1 MLDSA
6 GSNPATIANL
16 IIHTVMG
23 YEENKL
29 RTLSKSYKSKLVSN
43 FDLSSLEELNKIKT
57 DDPILV
63 ESIKFINEHKELLN
77 G

>member
-23 YEENKL
+23 YEEKEL
-29 RTLSKSYKSKLVSN
+29 RSLSKSYKSKLVSN

>member
-23 YEENKL
+23 YEEKEL
-29 RTLSKSYKSKLVSN
+29 RSLSKIYKSKLVSN

-63 ESIKFINEHKELLN
+63 ESIKFINEHKDLLN

>member
-29 RTLSKSYKSKLVSN
+29 RTLSKSYKSRLISDFN
-43 FDLSSLEELNKIKT
+43 PSSLNQLNEIKT
-57 DDPILV
+57 DDPILI
-63 ESIKFINEHKELLN
+63 ESIKFINEHKDLLN

>member
-1 MLDSA
+1 
-6 GSNPATIANL
+6 
-16 IIHTVMG
+16 MG
-23 YEENKL
+23 YEEKEL
-29 RTLSKSYKSKLVSN
+29 RSLSKIYKSKLVSN

-63 ESIKFINEHKELLN
+63 ESIKFINEHKDLLN